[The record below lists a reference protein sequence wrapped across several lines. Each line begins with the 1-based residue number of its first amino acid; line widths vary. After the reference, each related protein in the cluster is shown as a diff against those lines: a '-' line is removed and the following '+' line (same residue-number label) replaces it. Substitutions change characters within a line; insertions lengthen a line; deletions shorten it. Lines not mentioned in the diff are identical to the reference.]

1 MNADA
6 FRHFYNYHFWSNRRI
21 WDEYLSKISD
31 EQFIQPLNYS
41 RGSIRDQ
48 MVHLI
53 NCENAW
59 FSGLSGADFP
69 EDADPAQFAD
79 RQAIL
84 AFGDRV
90 EGMVRGYLGRLQDEM
105 LFTRPMEGEDAGLY
119 VWQVLLHVV
128 NHGTD
133 HRAQILRQLNDLG
146 VQTEWQDYI
155 FYCYG
160 SQ

>member
-6 FRHFYNYHFWSNRRI
+6 FRHFYGYHFWLNRRI
-21 WDEYLSKISD
+21 WDEYVSQLTD
-31 EQFIQPLNYS
+31 AQFTQPLGYS
-41 RGSIRDQ
+41 HGSIRDQ
-48 MVHLI
+48 LLHLSE
-53 NCENAW
+53 CDNAW
-59 FSGLSGADFP
+59 FGDLSGNGIP
-69 EDADPAQFAD
+69 HEDDPTQSANREA
-79 RQAIL
+79 L
-84 AFGDRV
+84 AGFRDQV
-90 EGMVRGYLGRLQDEM
+90 EQMVRGYLATLRDDM
-105 LFTRPMEGEDAGLY
+105 LMTRPLQGEDAGLY
-119 VWQVLLHVV
+119 LWQVLLHVV